1 MFRKTRTAAAADP
14 LLTADLPDR
23 VAEAHKRLAHQDDPA
38 LLTALSESEL
48 RASREVAE
56 LARDA
61 DRQETVARL
70 RSAQAISADIR
81 RAQEELVR
89 AEAGDLIAARTAIAQ
104 RQRESSPDFEIARL
118 HKQKKWST
126 WALTGVVL
134 ACMLWSAANVQ
145 HNLAPGGPSDPLY
158 WFSYLLEATIS
169 VVLVVFMVNGAAAAR
184 WKITEDDNRIFWI
197 EMALLAASIGLNV
210 YPHLADGDLV
220 NTATHGVAPVM
231 VGVALF
237 AHPLVQGRFGRAIDR
252 AKEAAEAEGIDIAAR
267 LAALT
272 STAHYVTSTDHPA
285 PATEPA
291 LTARTSDPTDEEVRP
306 RTSDQVQGTSAD
318 STGSADAARTYP
330 EPALVADP
338 HLASAESADPAP
350 AESADTTEEQPAP
363 ETQLDTTAEVPTAS
377 TDVTEQASDATTAA
391 AEEAPEPAEP
401 AAVEMPEPPAG
412 ATGNADLVRAPRTS
426 QSTSRTPHVREVRTS
441 HQPTRTTVAPRTPR
455 PVSADPAPALTA
467 PVMSALAVDSSASA
481 DSEPQVRAS
490 LTALADQVRARGTGR
505 RLSLETVTRVLEM
518 ASAGATA
525 NAIHADTGVH
535 HKTVKAIRDTA
546 ELVRA
551 EAGQTDTGGRVIQLR
566 KS

>member
-38 LLTALSESEL
+38 LLAALSESEL
-48 RASREVAE
+48 QASREVAE

-70 RSAQAISADIR
+70 RSAQAIRADIR
-81 RAQEELVR
+81 RAHEELVR

-184 WKITEDDNRIFWI
+184 WKITEDGDRIFWI

-210 YPHLADGDLV
+210 YPHLAAGDLV

-272 STAHYVTSTDHPA
+272 STAHYVTSTRTDHPA
-285 PATEPA
+285 PAPEPA
-291 LTARTSDPTDEEVRP
+291 LTVRTSDPTHEEVRT
-306 RTSDQVQGTSAD
+306 RTANQVQGASAEP
-318 STGSADAARTYP
+318 TGSAGSARTSP
-330 EPALVADP
+330 EPALAPDP
-338 HLASAESADPAP
+338 HSASAESADPAP
-350 AESADTTEEQPAP
+350 AVSADTTEVQPAP
-363 ETQLDTTAEVPTAS
+363 ETQLDTAGEVPSAS
-377 TDVTEQASDATTAA
+377 VDVTEQAVDATTAA
-391 AEEAPEPAEP
+391 AEPTGVEVPEPA
-401 AAVEMPEPPAG
+401 AG
-412 ATGNADLVRAPRTS
+412 ATGNVDLVRAPRTS
-426 QSTSRTPHVREVRTS
+426 RSAPRTPQVREVRTP
-441 HQPTRTTVAPRTPR
+441 HQATRTTASPRTSH

-481 DSEPQVRAS
+481 DPSSQVHAS
-490 LTALADQVRARGTGR
+490 LTALAEQVRARGTGR

-518 ASAGATA
+518 ASVGATA

>member
-1 MFRKTRTAAAADP
+1 MFRKTRTVTAADP

-38 LLTALSESEL
+38 LLAALSESEL
-48 RASREVAE
+48 QASREVAE

-70 RSAQAISADIR
+70 RSAQAIRADIR

-145 HNLAPGGPSDPLY
+145 HNLAPGGPNDPLY

-184 WKITEDDNRIFWI
+184 WKITEDDDRIFWI

-272 STAHYVTSTDHPA
+272 STAHYVTSTRTDHLA

-291 LTARTSDPTDEEVRP
+291 LTARTSDPADEEVRP

-330 EPALVADP
+330 EPALLADP
-338 HLASAESADPAP
+338 HLASAESAGPAP

-363 ETQLDTTAEVPTAS
+363 ETQLDTPAEVPTAS

-391 AEEAPEPAEP
+391 TEEAPEPAEP

-412 ATGNADLVRAPRTS
+412 ATGNVDLVRAPRTS
-426 QSTSRTPHVREVRTS
+426 RSAPRTPQAREVRTP
-441 HQPTRTTVAPRTPR
+441 HQPTRTTASPRTPR

-505 RLSLETVTRVLEM
+505 RLPLETVTRVLEM

-546 ELVRA
+546 ELIRA
-551 EAGQTDTGGRVIQLR
+551 EAGQTGGRVIQLR